1 MTGVT
6 LAGAAVASCLR
17 YGPAVLKAVTPS
29 PRVTYIERKPR
40 FVAAAPYMYDLDVY
54 PAPILLPRLVYPPPV
69 MSDSPLV
76 YQPRRAVPTAR
87 VYPPPFV
94 FLPPAVRRA

>member
-1 MTGVT
+1 MIGVT

-29 PRVTYIERKPR
+29 PRITYIQRRPR
-40 FVAAAPYMYDLDVY
+40 FVAAAPSMYDLNVY
-54 PAPILLPRLVYPPPV
+54 PAPVLLPRLVYPPPV

-76 YQPRRAVPTAR
+76 YQPRRAVPTAK

-94 FLPPAVRRA
+94 FLTPPVRRA